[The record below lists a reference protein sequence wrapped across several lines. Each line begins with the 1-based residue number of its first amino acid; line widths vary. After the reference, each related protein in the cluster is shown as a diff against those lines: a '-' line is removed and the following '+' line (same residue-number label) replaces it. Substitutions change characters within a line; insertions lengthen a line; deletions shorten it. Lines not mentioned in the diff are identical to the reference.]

1 MIKNILL
8 LLRVPWPF
16 FFDLHP
22 RNLTWI
28 PKIAMF
34 EDTSS
39 KPSFLVSMLDF
50 WGVSFAFDLQRFFT
64 NKVLDLSKSRRFFF
78 FRFSFRHIF
87 FGKSKICEKARFDFA
102 TCNSMLTFIKYLT
115 FISGPYSWLKV
126 RPWWWRWPTWRKV
139 HCGTLEPFQQ
149 TQYALHQHHRQR
161 LGILKSLLFGV
172 QWIMNPCFWNWLQK
186 WQVFLI
192 ITII

>member
-1 MIKNILL
+1 M
-8 LLRVPWPF
+8 
-16 FFDLHP
+16 
-22 RNLTWI
+22 
-28 PKIAMF
+28 
-34 EDTSS
+34 
-39 KPSFLVSMLDF
+39 LVF
-50 WGVSFAFDLQRFFT
+50 WGVSFTFDLQ
-64 NKVLDLSKSRRFFF
+64 VLLHQQSPWPFKIKTFFF
-78 FRFSFRHIF
+78 LFFCRFSFRLIF
-87 FGKSKICEKARFDFA
+87 LESPRSVKKKARFDFA

-172 QWIMNPCFWNWLQK
+172 QWIMNPCFWNWLQN

-192 ITII
+192 ITISHLLKLVFGEEYLVC